1 LSSIE
6 HHKPYARESHQLKDL
21 KQYSPRRKST
31 AEKME
36 CTAAQTGRRMQ
47 GKWLRGTTLATNET
61 TEEELEKPG
70 ILLNTGPGAPEGRR

>member
-1 LSSIE
+1 
-6 HHKPYARESHQLKDL
+6 
-21 KQYSPRRKST
+21 
-31 AEKME
+31 ME